1 MKVIYKITYSNGK
14 IYIGKDLT
22 DTITYFGS
30 VNSKLVEK
38 DFSPEERR
46 DFVLGNFK
54 ACDSFD
60 VTEKLSLIEV
70 PVLVLTGND
79 DNVTPLKYGTFLE
92 KNIKNAKLVNIEDAG
107 HLSPIE
113 KPNEV
118 NRSIHDFLSQI
129 LI

>member
-1 MKVIYKITYSNGK
+1 
-14 IYIGKDLT
+14 
-22 DTITYFGS
+22 
-30 VNSKLVEK
+30 
-38 DFSPEERR
+38 
-46 DFVLGNFK
+46 
-54 ACDSFD
+54 FD

-92 KNIKNAKLVNIEDAG
+92 KNITNAKLVNIEDAG

-113 KPNEV
+113 KPHEV

-129 LI
+129 LL